1 MEMRV
6 GTVLIRLRLPQPSS
20 LKEKRSLIRSL
31 IAKVKREFNV
41 SIAEVGALDDKRRAE
56 LGAALV
62 SNDGRLNERIM
73 AKVVELIE
81 REPQVLIE
89 DYRIEIL

>member
-1 MEMRV
+1 MRV
-6 GTVLIRLRLPQPSS
+6 GTVLIRLRLPQPRS
-20 LKEKRSLIRSL
+20 LKEKRALVKGL
-31 IAKVKREFNV
+31 IARIKREFNV
-41 SIAEVGALDDKRRAE
+41 SIAEVGALDDRRRAE

-62 SNDGRLNERIM
+62 SNDGRLNERVM
-73 AKVVELIE
+73 AKLVELLK